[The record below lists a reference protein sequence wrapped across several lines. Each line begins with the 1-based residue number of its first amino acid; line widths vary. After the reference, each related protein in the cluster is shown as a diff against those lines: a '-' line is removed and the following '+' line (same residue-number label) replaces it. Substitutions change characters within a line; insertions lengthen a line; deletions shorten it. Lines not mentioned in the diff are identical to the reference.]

1 MTLTL
6 ADLYASPDHYLHSF
20 DGDTAVFVPM
30 DRAAYH
36 RSIFLDARI
45 SPAEDGAL
53 RVPVTALTGAVPA
66 PSPTGWIMHV
76 AHCGSTLLA
85 RALDDDDP
93 DANLVLREPQ
103 ALRQLAFAPP
113 DDRLALTT
121 AMLSKRYHRDA
132 PTIVKGNVPTNFLL
146 PRIGAAAPAAAMILL
161 YLPLRDY
168 LLAILRSDNH
178 RTWLRTVTT
187 QLGKHVGE
195 AIGVAPN
202 ASDAERAAALW
213 LAQMQLYADAAR
225 TMTNVRS
232 LDAEAFFADPT
243 TVLTAAAAHLGV
255 PLSPRAIEARVAG
268 PLFATYSK
276 NPALSFGNADRLAR
290 RADAARALSAD
301 LDEADRWIAARE
313 TVASSALAA
322 LAAVP
327 LAL

>member
-53 RVPVTALTGAVPA
+53 RVPIAALIDGIPA
-66 PSPTGWIMHV
+66 PAPTGWIMHV

-85 RALDDDDP
+85 RALDDAA
-93 DANLVLREPQ
+93 ANLVLREPQ

-113 DDRLALTT
+113 DARLALTT
-121 AMLSKRYHRDA
+121 AMLSKRYRPDA

-146 PRIGAAAPAAAMILL
+146 PRISAAAPDAAMILL

-187 QLGKHVGE
+187 QLGKHVGGS
-195 AIGVAPN
+195 IGALHH

-225 TMTNVRS
+225 IMATARS
-232 LDAEAFFADPT
+232 LDAETFFADPT
-243 TVLTAAAAHLGV
+243 TVLTAAAAHLDV
-255 PLSPRAIEARVAG
+255 PLSPREIEARVAG

-276 NPALSFGNADRLAR
+276 NPSQSFGNADRLAR
-290 RADAARALSAD
+290 RAEAERELSAE
-301 LDEADRWIAARE
+301 LDEAERWIAARE
-313 TVASSALAA
+313 TIASSALAA
-322 LAAVP
+322 LAAIP
-327 LAL
+327 LVA